1 MNPNSEAARRTEAS
15 SASLQP
21 PVSRVFNP
29 ETPRTFPHRPARRT
43 VCRLQ
48 AGETADCK
56 SALQCLAILTFLLCL
71 NAHSAELP
79 AAWKNS
85 QPVTVTQPGLVRF
98 SVPLDTLDAARA
110 GLEDLRIYEA
120 TGREVPFDLDR
131 PVQRAVLTAAP
142 RKFISRI
149 ESNTT
154 VAIIETGLAQ
164 PVAGVTLQT
173 PSRDFLKAVGV
184 EGSSDGARWA
194 TIADGLP
201 VFALPGGATQLRVNF
216 PAGTWPHLRVT
227 LNDQRANPIPVT
239 GAVLHPE
246 SAEAAPAEPL
256 GVEITER
263 AETDRETRL
272 TLRLNGGNVTLAGLS
287 LNAMDQLFSR
297 RVSLAQRSVSEG
309 EVRESVIASGHIFRF
324 ALEGRAAVSNVTFAV
339 DVPVQARELL
349 LTIHNEDNP
358 PLALAAVEAKR
369 RPVFALLLND
379 RPGPLQLL
387 SGNAQCPAPKYDLAT
402 LRRDLRTV
410 PPVTAQG
417 GKLVVNP
424 AFTAPDPLALLAAGT
439 TPLDASP
446 WRFRKAVRLAAAG
459 MQQLD
464 LDLEVLASGA
474 QSFADLRLVTGGQQV
489 PFILERTPVQ
499 LSFPVAATKA
509 ADPKRPRTSRWS
521 LTLPHKSLPLTRLTC
536 ETSAPLFRRD
546 VVVFEERADSRGEKH
561 RFALGNATWVRTPEQ
576 KPGKLVITLNQAPAT
591 DRLWLEV
598 ENGDNP
604 PLAIASF
611 TAWHST
617 ARVLFR
623 AVTGSVPALYYGNAK
638 ASFPRYDL
646 DLVARQIL
654 SAEKSKATLGLE
666 ESLKGTP
673 LGESLAGTKGNALFW
688 GVLVLV
694 VAGLLFVLTRMLP
707 KPPEAK

>member
-1 MNPNSEAARRTEAS
+1 MNVARS
-15 SASLQP
+15 SNHKPDRSSGLLMLGIWNRIGTWRLSFGALLFASLAQ
-21 PVSRVFNP
+21 
-29 ETPRTFPHRPARRT
+29 
-43 VCRLQ
+43 
-48 AGETADCK
+48 
-56 SALQCLAILTFLLCL
+56 
-71 NAHSAELP
+71 SAELP

-85 QPVTVTQPGLVRF
+85 QPVTLAQPGLVRF
-98 SVPLDTLDAARA
+98 SVPLDTLDAARS
-110 GLEDLRIYEA
+110 GLEDLRIHDA

-149 ESNTT
+149 ETNIT
-154 VAIIETGLAQ
+154 VAFIETGLAQ

-173 PSRDFLKAVGV
+173 PARDFLKAVRV

-239 GAVLHPE
+239 GALLHPE
-246 SAEAAPAEPL
+246 SSEAAPAEPL

-263 AETDRETRL
+263 AESDRETRL
-272 TLRLNGGNVTLAGLS
+272 TLRLNGGNVTLAGFS
-287 LNAMDQLFSR
+287 LVTTEPLFSR

-309 EVRESVIASGHIFRF
+309 EVRESVIASGHVFRF
-324 ALEGRAAVSNVTFAV
+324 ALEGRPAVSNVTFAV

-387 SGNAQCPAPKYDLAT
+387 SGNAQCAAARYDLAE

-410 PPVTAQG
+410 PLVTAQPG
-417 GKLVVNP
+417 MLVANP
-424 AFTAPDPLALLAAGT
+424 TFTAPDPLALLAAGT
-439 TPLDASP
+439 TPLDVNP

-459 MQQLD
+459 MQQLE
-464 LDLEVLASGA
+464 LDLEVLARGA

-489 PFILERTPVQ
+489 PFILERSPVQ
-499 LSFPVAATKA
+499 RSFPVAATKSDVA
-509 ADPKRPRTSRWS
+509 KRPKTSQWS
-521 LTLPHKSLPLTRLTC
+521 ITLPRKSLPLTRLTC

-546 VVVFEERADSRGEKH
+546 AVIFEERADSRGEKH
-561 RFALGNATWVRTPEQ
+561 RVALGNATWVRTPEQ
-576 KPGKLVITLNQAPAT
+576 KPGKLIITLNQTPAT

-604 PLAIASF
+604 PLALSSF

-617 ARVLFR
+617 ARLLFW
-623 AVTGSVPALYYGNAK
+623 AASDGAPALYYGNAQ
-638 ASFPRYDL
+638 ATFPRYDL

-654 SAEKSKATLGLE
+654 SAEKAKATLGPE

-673 LGESLAGTKGNALFW
+673 LGESLAGTNGNALFW

-694 VAGLLFVLTRMLP
+694 VAALLFVLTRMLP
-707 KPPEAK
+707 KPPEPTK